1 MLDDE
6 KSFEASL
13 QNNCVWIQLS
23 STCLNCKG
31 QETGS
36 ITYKENIETIWME
49 RTNGIIRWRYFP
61 VGYLLALNQNEDE
74 AN

>member
-13 QNNCVWIQLS
+13 QINCVQISDLS
-23 STCLNCKG
+23 TRLNCKDK
-31 QETGS
+31 ETGS
-36 ITYKENIETIWME
+36 IIYKENIETIWME

-61 VGYLLALNQNEDE
+61 VGYMLAPNQNEDK